1 MGCGAGWERL
11 QAVSPQVPRDAQQH
25 RIRVCAAAYPSRLRS
40 GTGFQ
45 FVMCF
50 VWQTKAGS
58 LCHIKLLE
66 KPRFAGNEGR

>member
-11 QAVSPQVPRDAQQH
+11 QAVSPQASRDAQRH
-25 RIRVCAAAYPSRLRS
+25 RLPVCDGL
-40 GTGFQ
+40 G
-45 FVMCF
+45 
-50 VWQTKAGS
+50 WQTKAGS